1 VDRVSEYKG
10 RTDVRS
16 VKPGELKPGD
26 RVVNAGAANVS
37 DGQTVSVNSK

>member
-1 VDRVSEYKG
+1 
-10 RTDVRS
+10 